1 MTKILD
7 PRTGQ
12 PFDYHAV
19 QEIQTDSAKI
29 GSLHQRFD
37 EHPSSGLTP
46 YKLANIMQ
54 GAEQHQLTDQAELAA
69 DMEEKDGHLFAEL
82 QKRKLALTT
91 VDWQIEPPHNANAI
105 EQKAAEMLTERL
117 ANLDMAEI
125 ILDMADGILKGY
137 SAQTIQWQL
146 VEKMQ
151 MPVAIEHVPASW
163 FTTATD
169 DRNKLQLLD
178 DTGQGQDLWGGGW
191 IVHHHKSKS
200 GYLGR
205 AGLVRTL
212 AWPYL
217 FKNYS
222 LRDLAEFLE
231 IYGLPLRLGK
241 YPSGA
246 TDTEKGRLLQAVIEI
261 GHNAAG
267 IIPQSMEL
275 DFKEAAQG
283 QADPFLAMVAWAEK
297 TVSKAVLGATLTSQ
311 ADGASSTNAL
321 GNVHNEVRHDI
332 RDADLRQIA
341 NTLTRDLLW
350 PMVVFNLNGIS
361 SFHRCPKLVFNT
373 AEPGDIKLLSDAL
386 PGLQNSGMRVSR
398 KWLHETTQIPEPED
412 EDDVLRPLAALTTE
426 KPKVSTALTA
436 HHAHHQ
442 ICGCAGCQPVAALT
456 AQPVKPAELTKADI
470 VSDQLQTE
478 SDIPQTDFINQLR
491 DLVDAAESFEQ
502 LQEALL
508 SLAGQDTAKQADLIA
523 QAMVLAELQG
533 RSDVLDEALSG
544 L

>member
-7 PRTGQ
+7 PRTGL
-12 PFDYHAV
+12 PFEPLAV
-19 QEIQTDSAKI
+19 QETQIDSAKL

-37 EHPSSGLTP
+37 QHPSSGLTP
-46 YKLANIMQ
+46 YRLANILQ
-54 GAEQHQLTDQAELAA
+54 DAERHQLTDQAELAA
-69 DMEEKDGHLFAEL
+69 DMEEKDGHLFAEM

-91 VDWQIEPPHNANAI
+91 VKWQIEPPYNANI
-105 EQKAAEMLTERL
+105 VEKKAAEVLTERL
-117 ANLDMAEI
+117 ANIDMAEV
-125 ILDMADGILKGY
+125 ILDMSDGILKGY
-137 SAQTIQWQL
+137 SAQTIKWQL

-151 MPVAIEHVPASW
+151 MPIAIEHVPASW
-163 FTTATD
+163 FTTAND
-169 DRNKLQLLD
+169 DRNKLQLID
-178 DTGQGQDLWGGGW
+178 DTGQGQALWAGGW
-191 IVHHHKSKS
+191 IMHHHKSKS

-205 AGLVRTL
+205 SGLVRTL

-246 TDTEKGRLLQAVIEI
+246 TEQEKGRLLQAVVEI

-267 IIPQSMEL
+267 IIPESMTL
-275 DFKEAAQG
+275 DFKEAAKG

-297 TVSKAVLGATLTSQ
+297 TVSKAILGATLTSQ
-311 ADGASSTNAL
+311 ADGTSSTNAL

-361 SFHRCPKLVFNT
+361 SFHRCPKFVFNT
-373 AEPGDIKLLSDAL
+373 AEAGDIKLLSEAL
-386 PGLQNSGMRVSR
+386 PGLQKSGMKISR
-398 KWLHETTQIPEPED
+398 KWLHESTQIPLPED
-412 EDDVLRPLAALTTE
+412 ESDIL
-426 KPKVSTALTA
+426 KPIVGADTATLTA
-436 HHAHHQ
+436 EKHHQ
-442 ICGCAGCQPVAALT
+442 GCSCSGCQSVAVLT
-456 AQPVKPAELTKADI
+456 AETTVEDPVQKTPSDI
-470 VSDQLQTE
+470 ISHQLQVE
-478 SDIPQTDFINQLR
+478 SDNPQTEFVDKIR
-491 DLVDAAESFEQ
+491 DLVNKAESFEQ
-502 LQEALL
+502 LKNDLL
-508 SLAGQDTAKQADLIA
+508 ALAGQNKSKQAELIE

-533 RSDVLDEALSG
+533 RSDVLDEALNV

>member
-1 MTKILD
+1 MKILD

-12 PFDYHAV
+12 PFEA
-19 QEIQTDSAKI
+19 EAIASLQTDLPKVA
-29 GSLHQRFD
+29 GLHRRFD

-46 YKLANIMQ
+46 YKLANILKE
-54 GAEQHQLTDQAELAA
+54 AEQSQLISQAELAA
-69 DMEEKDGHLFAEL
+69 DMEEKDGHIFAEM

-91 VDWQIEPPHNANAI
+91 VKWQIEPPKNANT
-105 EQKAAEMLTERL
+105 AELNATEVLTERL
-117 ANLDMAEI
+117 GNLDMSEI
-125 ILDMADGILKGY
+125 ILDMADAILKGY
-137 SAQTIQWQL
+137 SAQTIKWDL
-146 VEKMQ
+146 IDGMQ
-151 MPVAIEHVPASW
+151 TPVQIEHVPASW
-163 FTTATD
+163 FTTAED

-178 DTGQGQDLWGGGW
+178 DMGKGQDLWAGGW
-191 IVHHHKSKS
+191 ITHHHKSKS

-205 AGLVRTL
+205 SGLVRTL

-246 TDTEKGRLLQAVIEI
+246 TESEKGRLMQAVVEI

-267 IIPQSMEL
+267 IIPESMSLE
-275 DFKEAAQG
+275 FKEAAKG

-350 PMVVFNLNGIS
+350 PMVAYNLPGINH
-361 SFHRCPKLVFNT
+361 FYRCPKFVFNT
-373 AEPGDIKLLSDAL
+373 AEAGDIKLLSESLPAL
-386 PGLQNSGMRVSR
+386 QQSGMQIS
-398 KWLHETTQIPEPED
+398 KSWLHEATQIPEPSND
-412 EDDVLRPLAALTTE
+412 EDVLTPLLSQAVLPDQAVLTA
-426 KPKVSTALTA
+426 KVS
-436 HHAHHQ
+436 
-442 ICGCAGCQPVAALT
+442 GCQCQGCTSVAVLKDDSNQGEKAETLSPSEQVAQLLASEIDPELT
-456 AQPVKPAELTKADI
+456 AQIDQIKAL
-470 VSDQLQTE
+470 V
-478 SDIPQTDFINQLR
+478 NQ
-491 DLVDAAESFEQ
+491 ATSFDE
-502 LQEALL
+502 LQELL
-508 SLAGQDTAKQADLIA
+508 AQWTSNNLANMTDVMG

-533 RSDVLDEALSG
+533 RADILDEALNA
-544 L
+544 